1 MHLYNKL
8 WTRIINSKLFKI
20 WLYNLTTKLSILL
33 KSIYYHFITI
43 TLIKTSRRNYIF
55 RSTKIKLVSF
65 FAHEEEVLNGS
76 HRTFPFPL
84 SWTWH
89 GQWTQAKSSL
99 ANSRDSGYVLQRVE
113 QNLRNIGSGKYIF
126 SEFQLSAKADR
137 VKQAWRSRDSVL
149 LSSLYLLIPVAEHRL
164 L

>member
-33 KSIYYHFITI
+33 KSIYYHFIII

-65 FAHEEEVLNGS
+65 FVHEEEVLNGS

-84 SWTWH
+84 SWTSNGH
-89 GQWTQAKSSL
+89 RRSRV
-99 ANSRDSGYVLQRVE
+99 NSRDSGYVLQRVE

-137 VKQAWRSRDSVL
+137 FKQAWRSRDSVL